1 MAESSSLLDEN
12 NIFTGGRLT
21 VETRDMR
28 KFSQE
33 FKKSELFQPIQA
45 RTQHLSTGEFAPKWT
60 RLFSFFFPSDEY
72 DSAPIQNYSRSL
84 LNV

>member
-21 VETRDMR
+21 VETCDIR

-33 FKKSELFQPIQA
+33 FKKSEFILIKIRILNTLYF
-45 RTQHLSTGEFAPKWT
+45 EF
-60 RLFSFFFPSDEY
+60 RLYLITKYEK
-72 DSAPIQNYSRSL
+72 L
-84 LNV
+84 

>member
-21 VETRDMR
+21 VETHDIR

-33 FKKSELFQPIQA
+33 FKKSEFILIKIRILNTLYF
-45 RTQHLSTGEFAPKWT
+45 EF
-60 RLFSFFFPSDEY
+60 RLYLITKYEK
-72 DSAPIQNYSRSL
+72 L
-84 LNV
+84 